1 MKAQATATDFFF
13 KKRKMKSRGL
23 LFDHRRWHLP
33 ILVLHTLLLLTAA
46 FVPSHRLCVLSPC
59 SNSNSNKNK
68 NNNVVHDTTSFRL
81 YSAAEQRQQRRRTND
96 DDDDDLPLY
105 DVATQLLNLVLKKR
119 DDEITTSSSS
129 EKNQKLEPSN
139 HIIENLIERITRPT
153 IDIIEERKQERKG
166 NIFNR
171 NKKQSSSLSSSFTT
185 TPPTYDPT
193 ESLFDCGFFCTLYW
207 YYPNKEEAPPIW
219 AKLSLLPSNIKGQ
232 HYYLSNTFQQSVI
245 NYSEIYGNN
254 IHIKAEATLYPLSS
268 NINSSSSSTSGSND
282 NFSSSSSSS
291 SSPGVVQNSR
301 KLRTLP
307 DTYQVDATK
316 IILSVFG
323 LTFDFSIKGSAN
335 LVVLYADP
343 RLRIFVSPMESRSV
357 VGDWESAGLVVVQ
370 VRSDLVPMTTNNI
383 NQEDQADTIS
393 KIIDLR

>member
-1 MKAQATATDFFF
+1 
-13 KKRKMKSRGL
+13 MKSRGL
-23 LFDHRRWHLP
+23 LFDHRPWHLP

-46 FVPSHRLCVLSPC
+46 FVPSHRLCVLSLC
-59 SNSNSNKNK
+59 SNNSS

-81 YSAAEQRQQRRRTND
+81 YSAEQQRQQRRTND
-96 DDDDDLPLY
+96 DDDDYLPLY

-119 DDEITTSSSS
+119 EDEITTTSSSG
-129 EKNQKLEPSN
+129 KNQKLEQSNN
-139 HIIENLIERITRPT
+139 HIIENLIERLTRPT
-153 IDIIEERKQERKG
+153 IDIIDERKQERKG

-171 NKKQSSSLSSSFTT
+171 NKEQSSSSSSSSSSSFTT
-185 TPPTYDPT
+185 TTPTYDPT
-193 ESLFDCGFFCTLYW
+193 ASLFDCGFFYTLYW

-232 HYYLSNTFQQSVI
+232 HYYLSNNFQQSVI
-245 NYSEIYGNN
+245 NYSEIYGTN

-268 NINSSSSSTSGSND
+268 NINSSLSSTSGSND
-282 NFSSSSSSS
+282 NLSLSSSSS
-291 SSPGVVQNSR
+291 SSPGVVKNSR

-307 DTYQVDATK
+307 DIFQVDATK